1 MCGRFTLRTPA
12 PKLVELFRTPEFPTL
27 FPRYNIA
34 PTQSVLIVRLNPE
47 TQTTAAQ
54 LNHEAVLARWGLIP
68 FWAKDQSIGNRMIN
82 ARSET
87 AAEKPAFRQAF
98 QKRRCLVPADGFFE
112 WETIEPKKK
121 QPWLIHMH
129 DSEPFV
135 MAGLWECWKVRSASA
150 QDSLRSRSP
159 EPNISNDTESEFL
172 ISCTILTTHANEDMR
187 SIHDRMPVILQP
199 DQYDA
204 WLSNDS
210 SPEQRKQLMQPLQ
223 NGLLQRY
230 RVSTVVNK
238 PGNDVPECVQSID
251 E

>member
-12 PKLVELFRTPEFPTL
+12 PKLMELFRTPEFPSL

-34 PTQSVLIVRLNPE
+34 PTQRVLIVRVNP
-47 TQTTAAQ
+47 QPQSIHAS
-54 LNHEAVLARWGLIP
+54 LSHEAVLARWGLIP

-87 AAEKPAFRQAF
+87 VAEKPAFRQAC

-112 WETIEPKKK
+112 WEPVEPKKK

-129 DSEPFV
+129 DSEPFA
-135 MAGLWECWKVRSASA
+135 MAGLWECWKVRSTSA
-150 QDSLRSRSP
+150 QHSLRSSYP
-159 EPNISNDTESEFL
+159 EPNIADDNESDFL
-172 ISCTILTTHANEDMR
+172 ISCTILTTHANEDMQP
-187 SIHDRMPVILQP
+187 IHDRMPVILQP
-199 DQYDA
+199 NQYDA
-204 WLSNDS
+204 WLSEDS
-210 SPEQRKQLMQPLQ
+210 SPQQRQQLMQPLQ
-223 NGLLQRY
+223 NGLLQKY

-238 PGNDVPECVQSID
+238 PGNDIPECVQSID